1 MTDKPLNFLAVGP
14 HCWGRATTRAEAV
27 RLAAQNF
34 PRNQYPKVKRP
45 QDKHF
50 SIFTSSGKLWVDELG
65 GVHSEVDD
73 IAKVQKS
80 ILAT

>member
-14 HCWGRATTRAEAV
+14 HCWGRASTRAEAV

-50 SIFTSSGKLWVDELG
+50 SIFTSSGEMWVDESG
-65 GVHSEVDD
+65 TIRSDADD
-73 IAKVQKS
+73 MVKVQKS
-80 ILAT
+80 ILAS